1 MRSAPDFAMSDGILF
16 NFADTV
22 FVPFKDIDAVADH
35 GTAQILL
42 IGIRGQIQHFQD
54 DRPESLGCH
63 DAGRSAE

>member
-1 MRSAPDFAMSDGILF
+1 LF

-35 GTAQILL
+35 GTAQLLL
-42 IGIRGQIQHFQD
+42 IGIRGHIQHFQD